1 MISCSSTQFH
11 DHVIEEVREIVGRR
25 NAVVLI
31 GEATHLEDQLDSVRS
46 DHAGGARQMM
56 AHLLDL
62 GHRSIGFVFGVA
74 GPPLGQER
82 LLAYQQ
88 GLHDAGVMVDA
99 SLVEHCGVTLED
111 GYRAAQRL
119 LDHSPPPTAILV
131 INDLLAIGVVRAI
144 SERGL
149 RIPDEISVA
158 GFDDIAM
165 TRYLSPP
172 LTTVRVHADEV
183 GRTAMRLCF
192 ERMRDP
198 ERPLQSVCVPAELVQ
213 RGSTGRVPVVTSPAP
228 ISGALPVAASAL
240 PVAASALA
248 GAIPM
253 GAIAELLSPA
263 VLPELELQ
271 GASKAR
277 GDDLE
282 PAQLLQGGPIP
293 SRRARTPNA
302 AVGSP
307 A

>member
-1 MISCSSTQFH
+1 
-11 DHVIEEVREIVGRR
+11 
-25 NAVVLI
+25 
-31 GEATHLEDQLDSVRS
+31 
-46 DHAGGARQMM
+46 MM
-56 AHLLDL
+56 EHLLDL
-62 GHRSIGFVFGVA
+62 GHRRIGFVFGVA

-88 GLHDAGVMVDA
+88 GLHDAGVMDDA

-119 LDHSPPPTAILV
+119 LDHSPRPTAILV

-144 SERGL
+144 NERGL

-172 LTTVRVHADEV
+172 LTTVRVHAEEV

-198 ERPLQSVCVPAELVQ
+198 ERPLQSVCVPAELVR
-213 RGSTGRVPVVTSPAP
+213 RGSTGAVPEIGPERVAGT
-228 ISGALPVAASAL
+228 LPVAM
-240 PVAASALA
+240 
-248 GAIPM
+248 PM
-253 GAIAELLSPA
+253 GYIAELLSPA
-263 VLPELELQ
+263 VLPVLELQ

-277 GDDLE
+277 GDD
-282 PAQLLQGGPIP
+282 PAPAKLSMGGPIL
-293 SRRARTPNA
+293 SGRARTLNA
-302 AVGSP
+302 AVASP